1 MGEAMNLVGQ
11 AFEKYKPADG
21 SVKATATG
29 RSESMQE
36 NFGYL
41 INAIITAIILVYMV
55 MAVQFESFLH
65 PLTVMFSLPLM
76 SVGVFGMLWLTGMD
90 IDVMSLMGIILLVG
104 IVVNNA
110 ILLVDFTNQQRA
122 AGVDKI
128 NSILRA
134 GPLRLRPILMT
145 AFSTTISQV
154 PIALGLSEGAE
165 IRQPMAIAVIG
176 GMLTSTLLTLLIIP
190 VMYLVMDD
198 ISEKVKSF
206 ASRFSSSEEG
216 LEDYEVELD
225 NMEPETDNPGG
236 RI

>member
-1 MGEAMNLVGQ
+1 M
-11 AFEKYKPADG
+11 
-21 SVKATATG
+21 AT
-29 RSESMQE
+29 

-41 INAIITAIILVYMV
+41 LKAIMIAIVLVYMV

-76 SVGVFGMLWLTGMD
+76 TVGVFGMLLITGKE

-122 AGVDKI
+122 QGVDKVTAV
-128 NSILRA
+128 LRA

-145 AFSTTISQV
+145 AISTMVGAV

-165 IRQPMAIAVIG
+165 VRQPMSIAVIG
-176 GMLTSTLLTLLIIP
+176 GLLTSTILTLLVIP
-190 VMYLVMDD
+190 TVYLIVDD
-198 ISEKVKSF
+198 SREKVENIMRKIKG
-206 ASRFSSSEEG
+206 SSPQKEENRAESVRTVED
-216 LEDYEVELD
+216 LEY
-225 NMEPETDNPGG
+225 TGG
-236 RI
+236 DR